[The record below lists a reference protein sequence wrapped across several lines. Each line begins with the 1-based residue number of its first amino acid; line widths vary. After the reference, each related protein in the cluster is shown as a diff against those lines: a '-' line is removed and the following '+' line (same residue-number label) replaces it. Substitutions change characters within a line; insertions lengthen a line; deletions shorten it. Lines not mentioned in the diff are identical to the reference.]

1 MKINFN
7 CLKLTKNITKKNMI
21 SNVSKQMIKKNTND
35 KVLPLVTFPLVA
47 YYIGDSR
54 DKALERLIKKM
65 EDAGV
70 DIPSNYKPNPNT
82 NSGLD
87 FVSQGKFRSAID
99 DAAKNGTIDS
109 SEKQDLLHSVAFTGK
124 DDSILASDPELARDL
139 RELQSKDT
147 SLSPELQEYR
157 DLPDFDNPREL
168 LEYFIGDELPDDVI
182 LDWDLWSVLETMW
195 EELLDIGDWL

>member
-21 SNVSKQMIKKNTND
+21 SNVSKQMIKRNTNN

-47 YYIGDSR
+47 YYIGGSK

-70 DIPSNYKPNPNT
+70 DIPSNYKPDPNT

-87 FVSQGKFRSAID
+87 FVSQGKFRSAIN

-124 DDSILASDPELARDL
+124 DDSDYSVYDGNNDDGCCDCDSDDDCCD
-139 RELQSKDT
+139 SD
-147 SLSPELQEYR
+147 SGCDS
-157 DLPDFDNPREL
+157 DDDCCDSDSDCDS
-168 LEYFIGDELPDDVI
+168 GDAAV
-182 LDWDLWSVLETMW
+182 SSC
-195 EELLDIGDWL
+195 